1 MLAAAKVIAQEDAVL
16 HVQEV
21 VLLIVVDAGELVLAL
36 ALALVVAVVEGITN
50 EFV

>member
-1 MLAAAKVIAQEDAVL
+1 MV
-16 HVQEV
+16 HVQAV

-36 ALALVVAVVEGITN
+36 ALALVVAVVEGIAN

>member
-1 MLAAAKVIAQEDAVL
+1 MV